1 MNMKC
6 FDGIVERCL
15 TNAIIT
21 DTHNDERSAG
31 YTAITLSENEE
42 LQAYNHDYASEREL
56 VNDVIS
62 SVVVAQKDADEQLT
76 APQRINDSVRLVD
89 IKNINT
95 HAFNDNNKQIF
106 VASNVEECNLHETN
120 SQTLRGGHLI
130 SHYYYIQDDDQTK
143 LKSLTVTVV
152 YTGCFDGA
160 KYIPGV
166 LSVELRRVPKYRDAI
181 SIGCKS
187 EETQRANTK
196 NEIGCTVIQYEIEN
210 QQVIPGGLF
219 EVKVSSTGEFHHDV
233 QYSIS
238 LGASLA
244 CPLKTE
250 VKRSLARSVF
260 TRNQIKE
267 TTEQIAGLDKNMVL
281 LEKKK
286 QVEEDLMN
294 QAKNQREKCQ
304 TELERLDL
312 ELDWQDD
319 MEDKGAS
326 VVTQIKNLKREHD
339 ESNSLF
345 SLR

>member
-1 MNMKC
+1 M
-6 FDGIVERCL
+6 
-15 TNAIIT
+15 
-21 DTHNDERSAG
+21 
-31 YTAITLSENEE
+31 
-42 LQAYNHDYASEREL
+42 
-56 VNDVIS
+56 
-62 SVVVAQKDADEQLT
+62 
-76 APQRINDSVRLVD
+76 VD
-89 IKNINT
+89 IKNIDT
-95 HAFNDNNKQIF
+95 HAFNDNHNKQIF

-120 SQTLRGGHLI
+120 SQTLQGGRSI
-130 SHYYYIQDDDQTK
+130 SYYYYIQDDDQTK
-143 LKSLTVTVV
+143 LESLTVTVV
-152 YTGCFDGA
+152 YTGCFDGV

-187 EETQRANTK
+187 EEMQRENTL
-196 NEIGCTVIQYEIEN
+196 NEIGCTVIQYELEN

-219 EVKVSSTGEFHHDV
+219 EVKVSSTGETHHDV

-244 CPLKTE
+244 CPLKAE
-250 VKRSLARSVF
+250 VKRNLARSVF

-267 TTEQIAGLDKNMVL
+267 TTEEVAGLDTNLIL

-286 QVEEDLMN
+286 EVEEDLMD

-326 VVTQIKNLKREHD
+326 IVEQIKNLKREHD

>member
-1 MNMKC
+1 M
-6 FDGIVERCL
+6 
-15 TNAIIT
+15 
-21 DTHNDERSAG
+21 
-31 YTAITLSENEE
+31 
-42 LQAYNHDYASEREL
+42 
-56 VNDVIS
+56 
-62 SVVVAQKDADEQLT
+62 
-76 APQRINDSVRLVD
+76 
-89 IKNINT
+89 
-95 HAFNDNNKQIF
+95 
-106 VASNVEECNLHETN
+106 
-120 SQTLRGGHLI
+120 
-130 SHYYYIQDDDQTK
+130 QDDDQTK

-166 LSVELRRVPKYRDAI
+166 LSVELRRVPKYRDPV
-181 SIGCKS
+181 SIGYKS

-196 NEIGCTVIQYEIEN
+196 NEIGCTVIQYELEN

-219 EVKVSSTGEFHHDV
+219 EVKVSSTDEAHHDV
-233 QYSIS
+233 NYSIS

>member
-1 MNMKC
+1 MKF
-6 FDGIVERCL
+6 FDGIIERCL

-21 DTHNDERSAG
+21 DTHNDETSDQ
-31 YTAITLSENEE
+31 YTAITLSENEQ
-42 LQAYNHDYASEREL
+42 LQAYNNNYSSEREL

-62 SVVVAQKDADEQLT
+62 SVVAGQEDDDEQLT
-76 APQRINDSVRLVD
+76 APERINSVRLVD
-89 IKNINT
+89 IKNIDT
-95 HAFNDNNKQIF
+95 HAFNDNHNKQIF
-106 VASNVEECNLHETN
+106 VASNLVEECNLHETN
-120 SQTLRGGHLI
+120 SQTLQCGRSI
-130 SHYYYIQDDDQTK
+130 SYYYYIQDDDQTK
-143 LKSLTVTVV
+143 LKSLNVTIV

-187 EETQRANTK
+187 EEMQCANTK
-196 NEIGCTVIQYEIEN
+196 NEIGCTIIQYELEN
-210 QQVIPGGLF
+210 QVIPGGLF
-219 EVKVSSTGEFHHDV
+219 EVVVSSTGKAHHDA

-244 CPLKTE
+244 CPLKAE
-250 VKRSLARSVF
+250 VKRNLARSVF
-260 TRNQIKE
+260 TRNQIRE
-267 TTEQIAGLDKNMVL
+267 TTEQVAGLDKNMVL

-286 QVEEDLMN
+286 QVEEELMN

-312 ELDWQDD
+312 ELDFQDD
-319 MEDKGAS
+319 MEDKRAS
-326 VVTQIKNLKREHD
+326 VVTQIINLKREHD
-339 ESNSLF
+339 ESNSFF

>member
-1 MNMKC
+1 MKC

-21 DTHNDERSAG
+21 DTHNDERSAR

-42 LQAYNHDYASEREL
+42 LQAYNNDYASEREL

-62 SVVVAQKDADEQLT
+62 SVVIAAQEDDEQQLA
-76 APQRINDSVRLVD
+76 APERINSISLVD
-89 IKNINT
+89 IKKIDT
-95 HAFNDNNKQIF
+95 RAFNDNNKHIF
-106 VASNVEECNLHETN
+106 LASNLEECNIHETN

-187 EETQRANTK
+187 ESEKTNTK
-196 NEIGCTVIQYEIEN
+196 NEIGCTVIQYELEN